1 MSQQTSECNIFLLQI
16 FPLAHLIDAVSS
28 LWVYLKTLLH
38 VLLINF
44 NQRLVV
50 QLVGLKYLYGLNFW
64 GNFVIGV
71 VSYFLESLLQF
82 LRKTVSLWFLGVP
95 KIASLC

>member
-1 MSQQTSECNIFLLQI
+1 MSQQASECNIFLLQI

-28 LWVYLKTLLH
+28 LRVDLKTFLH
-38 VLLINF
+38 VSFINF

-50 QLVGLKYLYGLNFW
+50 QLIGLEHLYRFNFW

-95 KIASLC
+95 EIASLC